1 MLPGGPMNMLFV
13 FLLAIVSEMQTGV
26 MVTGHILDDRTG
38 GPLAAVPV
46 FLGGRP
52 TGGNE
57 VFRREAISDAAGGI
71 GRASCRGRVE
81 ISGVAGSLKKKKT
94 RKTK

>member
-1 MLPGGPMNMLFV
+1 MNMLFV

-46 FLGGRP
+46 FLGEDLLGAMRYSDGKLSLMRQGYLVSEMSRLEPIVWRP
-52 TGGNE
+52 
-57 VFRREAISDAAGGI
+57 
-71 GRASCRGRVE
+71 
-81 ISGVAGSLKKKKT
+81 VAVTPTSNP
-94 RKTK
+94 

>member
-1 MLPGGPMNMLFV
+1 MNMLFV

-57 VFRREAISDAAGGI
+57 VFRRKLSLMRQGYLVSEMSRLEPIVW
-71 GRASCRGRVE
+71 RP
-81 ISGVAGSLKKKKT
+81 VAVTPTSNP
-94 RKTK
+94 